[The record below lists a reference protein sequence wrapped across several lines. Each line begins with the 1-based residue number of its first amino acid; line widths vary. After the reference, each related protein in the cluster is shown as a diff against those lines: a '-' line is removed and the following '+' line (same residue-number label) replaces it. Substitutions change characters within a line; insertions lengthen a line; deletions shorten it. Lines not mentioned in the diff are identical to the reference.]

1 MSITEKTSVS
11 FTLNG
16 THHTITVNPLRRFS
30 DILREDLGLTG
41 TKVGCDAGDCGAC
54 TIQVDGK
61 QRYACLTAAAQLKG
75 CNVRTVE
82 GLSSNGNLSTLQLAF
97 LDEGAA
103 QCGICTPGMLMAAQS
118 LLDQTPNPSEPQ
130 VLDALGGVL
139 CRCTGYTKIVQAV
152 LKAGQ
157 SSFSQTITEI
167 ENPSSEINRQKSVG
181 TRMLK
186 VDGYKKI
193 TGEEIFGA
201 DNAPENSLWLRAV
214 RSPHARATF
223 THADPETVL
232 KKFPGLVRVLTA
244 DDVPGNNGFGIYPH
258 IKDQPVLAKNHV
270 RFRGEAVLALVGDRE
285 SVESVTEDD
294 LGLKWEVLEAVRG
307 WKGAL
312 SGKLEPVQ
320 SEVPDNVLARGF
332 LKKNDVEMAFS
343 ESDIVVEGKWT
354 TSAVEHGYIEPEAGY
369 ARKVGQRL
377 EIFVCTQTPYMDRDE
392 VAQVMGLEPK
402 QIRIIPSAVGG
413 GFGGKLDLSLQPL
426 VAIAAWI
433 LERPVRCIYTRPE
446 SLAST
451 TKRHP
456 VSMSAKA
463 GCNRDGKLTA
473 FEYHGDFNTGAYA
486 SWGPTVADRVPIHCS
501 GPYLVPSVL
510 AKTRALLTNE
520 SPSGAF
526 RGFGVP
532 QGSIASEALMDDL
545 AEKTEIDPLEF
556 RIRNALRKGDRTATS
571 QLLENSVGQVECLE
585 ALQSHWQI
593 WRKEAGVFNQNS
605 THKKRGVGC
614 GSVWYGCGNTS
625 LSNPSTMQVGINA
638 DGKIT
643 LYNGAMD
650 IGQGANTIMIQ
661 ICADALGL
669 PATQF
674 EYVMGDTDL
683 TADAGKTSASRQAFV
698 SGKAAQLAG
707 ENLRAKIILLAEA
720 AENATLCLEQTDSS
734 SGGKLIV
741 ADKTGSQEII
751 LADILPLANG
761 DVLTGEGT
769 FDPPTTPLDEN
780 GQGSPYA
787 TYGFGAHIAEVEVD
801 TLLGTTKVLRLAAAH
816 DVGKAIN
823 PTQLEG
829 QIQGGIAQ
837 GLGMALM
844 EEYIQGVSE
853 NLHDYLMPTVGDM
866 PEIKVILIEDQ
877 EPLGPFGA
885 KGIGEHALIPTAP
898 AILGA
903 IKQATGVSIN
913 HLPVTPD
920 RLYTALREAENK

>member
-1 MSITEKTSVS
+1 MKNTEKTSVS
-11 FTLNG
+11 FILNDAPQ
-16 THHTITVNPLRRFS
+16 TISVNPLSRFS
-30 DILREDLGLTG
+30 EVLREDLGLTG

-54 TIQVDGK
+54 TIQIDGE
-61 QRYACLTAAAQLKG
+61 QRYACLTAVAQLEG
-75 CNVRTVE
+75 RNVRTVE
-82 GLSSNGNLSTLQLAF
+82 GLSKNGKLTPLQQAF

-118 LLDQTPNPSEPQ
+118 LLDHTPKPSEPQ
-130 VLDALGGVL
+130 VLDVLGGVL

-157 SSFSQTITEI
+157 SSSSQST
-167 ENPSSEINRQKSVG
+167 PEINNQKSVG
-181 TRMLK
+181 TRMEK

-201 DNAPENSLWLRAV
+201 DQAPEDALWLRAV
-214 RSPHARATF
+214 RSPHPRAKF
-223 THADPETVL
+223 THADPEKVL
-232 KKFPGLVRVLTA
+232 QNYPGLVRVLTA

-258 IKDQPVLAKNHV
+258 IKDQPVLAKDHV

-285 SVESVTEDD
+285 SVESVSDND
-294 LGLKWEVLEAVRG
+294 LGLRWEPLEAVRG
-307 WKGAL
+307 WEGAL

-320 SEVPDNVLARGF
+320 AQIPDNVLARGF
-332 LKKNDVEMAFS
+332 LKKSDVEIAFA
-343 ESDIVVEGKWT
+343 EADFVVEGQWT

-369 ARKVGQRL
+369 ARKIGQRL
-377 EIFVCTQTPYMDRDE
+377 EIFVCTQTPYMDRAE
-392 VAQVMGLEPK
+392 VAQVMGVDPE

-426 VAIAAWI
+426 VALAAWI

-446 SLAST
+446 SLASS

-456 VSMSAKA
+456 VRMSAKA
-463 GCNRDGKLTA
+463 GCTGDGKLTA

-501 GPYLVPSVL
+501 GPYLIPNVL
-510 AKTRALLTNE
+510 AETRALLTNE

-532 QGSIASEALMDDL
+532 QGAIAHEALMDEL
-545 AEKTEIDPLEF
+545 AEKTAIDPLEF
-556 RIRNALRKGDRTATS
+556 RIRNALRKGDKTATG
-571 QLLENSVGQVECLE
+571 QKLENSVGQVECLE
-585 ALQSHWQI
+585 ALQGR
-593 WRKEAGVFNQNS
+593 WRKWRADAEIFNKNS
-605 THKKRGVGC
+605 NHIRRGVGC

-625 LSNPSTMQVGINA
+625 LSNPSTMKVGINA
-638 DGKIT
+638 DGKVT
-643 LYNGAMD
+643 LYNGVMD
-650 IGQGANTIMIQ
+650 IGQGANTIMVQ

-669 PATQF
+669 PASQF
-674 EYVMGDTDL
+674 EFVMGDTDL
-683 TADAGKTSASRQAFV
+683 TADAGKTSASRQTFV

-707 ENLRAKIILLAEA
+707 EELRAQIIRLAEA
-720 AENATLCLEQTDSS
+720 SENASLRLEQTDDSA
-734 SGGKLIV
+734 GGKLIV
-741 ADKTGSQEII
+741 EDDIGSHEIV
-751 LADILPLANG
+751 LSDILPLKGG

-780 GQGSPYA
+780 GQGNPYA
-787 TYGFGAHIAEVEVD
+787 TYGFGAHITEVEVD

-816 DVGKAIN
+816 DVGKTIN
-823 PTQLEG
+823 PTQVEG
-829 QIQGGIAQ
+829 QIHGGIAQ

-844 EEYIQGVSE
+844 EEYVQTVSE

-866 PEIKVILIEDQ
+866 PEIEVILIEDP
-877 EPLGPFGA
+877 EPLGPYGA

-903 IKQATGVSIN
+903 IKHAAGVSIR
-913 HLPVTPD
+913 HLPATPD
-920 RLYTALREAENK
+920 RVFSALHEAGNK